1 MYILAD
7 VKQWGREVTARGAR
21 AASVSS
27 MCMYVDGSK
36 QVYGPRPC
44 VGHVRKR
51 TAQGGAGVGHKDQAS
66 GQPCHGYSERERA
79 ELGRQAGR
87 RGIPLRFARRD
98 AVAADGHSTDW
109 DGARGGPSAT
119 PSEDTSPSRGGARAR
134 RSCRLWCRRRNRG
147 TCAWCGVP
155 RSCVRPPSDVECGAS
170 SNGHW
175 RESGRRGWNKGAAM
189 RWARHAAVRRK
200 SET

>member
-1 MYILAD
+1 
-7 VKQWGREVTARGAR
+7 
-21 AASVSS
+21 
-27 MCMYVDGSK
+27 MYVDGSK
-36 QVYGPRPC
+36 QAYGPRPC

-66 GQPCHGYSERERA
+66 GQPCHGYSERARA

-119 PSEDTSPSRGGARAR
+119 PSEDTSPSRGGGE
-134 RSCRLWCRRRNRG
+134 G
-147 TCAWCGVP
+147 TAQLSAV
-155 RSCVRPPSDVECGAS
+155 VS
-170 SNGHW
+170 SS
-175 RESGRRGWNKGAAM
+175 ESGDMCVVWCAEVVCPSTIRC
-189 RWARHAAVRRK
+189 
-200 SET
+200 